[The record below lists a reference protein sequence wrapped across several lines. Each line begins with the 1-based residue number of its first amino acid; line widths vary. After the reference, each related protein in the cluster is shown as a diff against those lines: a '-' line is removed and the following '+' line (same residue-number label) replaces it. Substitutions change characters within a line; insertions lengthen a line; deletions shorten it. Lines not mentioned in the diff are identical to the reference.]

1 MLTLVRLRQMP
12 KLTLYRG
19 TVFLAYL
26 LLSLVYQTVN
36 GQYKLKILPVDQ
48 VPVQRV
54 AIETNFRNKAAC
66 DQYIINLPALLK
78 SKGFPTA
85 SIDSIEEDSLAT
97 TLHVY
102 FGNRLRLGQIYTN
115 PSDKELL
122 ENAGWTDNQL
132 RNQPLTTDK
141 LNQLQR

>member
-36 GQYKLKILPVDQ
+36 GQYKLKILPVDSPPPQ
-48 VPVQRV
+48 EV
-54 AIETNFRNKAAC
+54 AVESNFRNKAAC
-66 DQYIINLPALLK
+66 DQYITNLPALLQ

-85 SIDSIEEDSLAT
+85 SIDSIEQDSASAV
-97 TLHVY
+97 LHVY

-115 PSDKELL
+115 PSDKDLL
-122 ENAGWTDNQL
+122 
-132 RNQPLTTDK
+132 
-141 LNQLQR
+141 